1 MKKIPSTEQVRARID
16 VIVTDIE
23 DHSRHLGWLP
33 PEEGDY
39 EAHAILA
46 RIEAKLKKLR
56 SGDSDEAA

>member
-1 MKKIPSTEQVRARID
+1 MKKPTNDQVRARINA
-16 VIVTDIE
+16 IVTDIE

-46 RIEAKLKKLR
+46 RIEARLKKAR
-56 SGDSDEAA
+56 NGSNEAA